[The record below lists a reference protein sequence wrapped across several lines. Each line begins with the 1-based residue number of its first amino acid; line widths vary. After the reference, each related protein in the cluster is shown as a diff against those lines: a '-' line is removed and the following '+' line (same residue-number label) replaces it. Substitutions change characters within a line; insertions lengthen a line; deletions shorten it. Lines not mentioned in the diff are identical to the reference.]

1 MIQVDV
7 YQNLIVHIRFNLQM
21 EMYLEFFSLIK

>member
-1 MIQVDV
+1 MIQVDL

-21 EMYLEFFSLIK
+21 EMYLELFHL